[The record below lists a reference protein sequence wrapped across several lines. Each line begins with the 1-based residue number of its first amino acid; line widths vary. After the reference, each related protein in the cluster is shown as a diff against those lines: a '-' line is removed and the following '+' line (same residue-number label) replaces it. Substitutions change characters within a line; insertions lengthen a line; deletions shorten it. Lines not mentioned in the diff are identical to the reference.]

1 MYVNNRHWGISIKFH
16 FLLKYI
22 WLGDKKKKYSRES
35 IYHLKKK
42 LRKLA
47 KVFLHINF
55 NVICQ
60 GHFNVIDVSFSYLLK
75 GVGCVLI
82 EGRDSF
88 IFRQIWIVLV
98 HIDNRNTKG
107 SQFQSDTQL
116 SSKPLYLFSGLSRRN
131 ILRSYIASLHSFY
144 SSICNGD
151 HCRLQRIKWLTT
163 SYLYRS

>member
-1 MYVNNRHWGISIKFH
+1 MVRR
-16 FLLKYI
+16 
-22 WLGDKKKKYSRES
+22 YSRES

-116 SSKPLYLFSGLSRRN
+116 SLKPLYLFSGLAVKKEY
-131 ILRSYIASLHSFY
+131 LKELASLHSFY
-144 SSICNGD
+144 SSICINGD

-163 SYLYRS
+163 SYLYSS